1 MKKAD
6 LKTIVDLVR
15 QNKCSQ
21 LEIIHLMYTLQRAVE
36 NEDMKIN
43 EIFKYYKERTE
54 QK

>member
-6 LKTIVDLVR
+6 LKTIVELVR

-21 LEIIHLMYTLQRAVE
+21 LEIIHLMYTLQRAVTY
-36 NEDMKIN
+36 EDMNIN
-43 EIFKYYKERTE
+43 DVYKYFKERTE